1 MRTSQ
6 ATPMVEIPKART
18 GRRRRLV
25 LTAIGVVAVMAAI
38 SAGCSSGGSSK
49 SSSTIRIGLE
59 GPLSGSQSDTGTAM
73 LRGAQMAAE
82 ELNAKGGIGG
92 RKVEIVPI
100 DDKADPEAG
109 TAAATAAVAKGL
121 EGVVGPYNS
130 GVGLRTLPIY
140 TAAGLVPLRFTSADT
155 TAGLGFTLQPM
166 TSQIAPVATDAIV
179 KWAKATSVALI
190 VDSTQTYNKDA
201 AAAMAKTLPAA
212 GARITTTVEITPGG
226 TSYADAVA
234 KALATNPQLVYVVA
248 YYPEAGLV
256 AKAMADAGTA
266 AKCLAD
272 FGAYDNGF
280 VTAAGTAA
288 ATTCPLVGVPAPD
301 DFPGA
306 AERVT
311 AFNKKFGTGPGVWS
325 PYAYDSVLVL
335 ADAIGRAG
343 STAAADVSAA
353 LAATKGWSGWTGT
366 VSFASPSGNRVPA
379 PVTVNVADNAGMLH
393 VDASWVAAVGFVY

>member
-1 MRTSQ
+1 MKASEGTS
-6 ATPMVEIPKART
+6 MVGSSRVRA
-18 GRRRRLV
+18 GVRRRRSLAAAV
-25 LTAIGVVAVMAAI
+25 LLLAVVV
-38 SAGCSSGGSSK
+38 AGCSSGGSSAP
-49 SSSTIRIGLE
+49 SSTIRIGLE

-100 DDKADPEAG
+100 DDKADPDAG
-109 TAAATAAVAKGL
+109 TAAATEAVAKGL

-140 TAAGLVPLRFTSADT
+140 IAAGLVPLRFTSADT
-155 TAGLGFTLQPM
+155 TAGLGYTLQPM

-179 KWAKATSVALI
+179 KWAKASSVALI
-190 VDSTQTYNKDA
+190 VDTTQTYNKDA

-212 GARITTTVEITPGG
+212 GVRITTTVEITPGA
-226 TSYADAVA
+226 TSYAAAVA
-234 KALATNPQLVYVVA
+234 SALATDPQLIYVVA

-256 AKAMADAGTA
+256 AKAMADSGTA
-266 AKCLAD
+266 TKCLAD

-280 VTAAGTAA
+280 VTTAGTVAA
-288 ATTCPLVGVPAPD
+288 KKCPVVGVPAPD

-306 AERVT
+306 TARVT
-311 AFNKKFGTGPGVWS
+311 AFNKEFGTGPGVWS
-325 PYAYDSVLVL
+325 PYAYDSVMVL
-335 ADAIGRAG
+335 ADAIARAG
-343 STAAADVSAA
+343 STAAVDLNAA

-379 PVTVNVADNAGMLH
+379 PVTVNVADSAGMLH
-393 VDASWVAAVGFVY
+393 VDSSWVAAVGFVY

>member
-1 MRTSQ
+1 MTATAAGGARKAESACSRPRWLGRASQLTRQMRSSIEVKGRSTKSTIGVAAASSPSIPARYRSLRSAPATRWCTTVRCTDRGSAEEPMRLSQ
-6 ATPMVEIPKART
+6 ATPMVEIPESRT
-18 GRRRRLV
+18 GRRRRV
-25 LTAIGVVAVMAAI
+25 IVAIVAVAAVMAALA
-38 SAGCSSGGSSK
+38 AGCSSGGSSK
-49 SSSTIRIGLE
+49 SSTIRIGLE

-109 TAAATAAVAKGL
+109 TAAATAAVAAGL

-140 TAAGLVPLRFTSADT
+140 IAAGLVPLRFTSADT

-226 TSYADAVA
+226 TTYA
-234 KALATNPQLVYVVA
+234 
-248 YYPEAGLV
+248 
-256 AKAMADAGTA
+256 
-266 AKCLAD
+266 
-272 FGAYDNGF
+272 
-280 VTAAGTAA
+280 
-288 ATTCPLVGVPAPD
+288 
-301 DFPGA
+301 
-306 AERVT
+306 
-311 AFNKKFGTGPGVWS
+311 
-325 PYAYDSVLVL
+325 
-335 ADAIGRAG
+335 
-343 STAAADVSAA
+343 
-353 LAATKGWSGWTGT
+353 
-366 VSFASPSGNRVPA
+366 
-379 PVTVNVADNAGMLH
+379 
-393 VDASWVAAVGFVY
+393 

>member
-1 MRTSQ
+1 MMR
-6 ATPMVEIPKART
+6 
-18 GRRRRLV
+18 
-25 LTAIGVVAVMAAI
+25 VVALVAALAAVTI
-38 SAGCSSGGSSK
+38 GAACSSGSS
-49 SSSTIRIGLE
+49 STTSTIRIGLE

-73 LRGAQMAAE
+73 LRGAQLAAE
-82 ELNAKGGIGG
+82 ELNAKGGIDG

-100 DDKADPEAG
+100 DDQADPAVG
-109 TAAATAAVAKGL
+109 TTAATAAVAKGL
-121 EGVVGPYNS
+121 VGVVGPYNS

-166 TSQIAPVATDAIV
+166 TSQIAPVATTAIA

-190 VDSTQTYNKDA
+190 VDTTQTYNKDA

-212 GARITTTVEITPGG
+212 GVQITTTVDIVPGA
-226 TSYADAVA
+226 TSYADAVNR
-234 KALATNPQLVYVVA
+234 ALASSPQLIYVVA

-256 AKAMADAGTA
+256 AKAMAESRTTV
-266 AKCLAD
+266 KCLAD

-288 ATTCPLVGVPAPD
+288 ATTCPVVGVPAPD
-301 DFPGA
+301 DFPGSASRVA
-306 AERVT
+306 AYT
-311 AFNKKFGTGPGVWS
+311 AKFGSPPGVWS

-335 ADAIGRAG
+335 ADAITRAG
-343 STAAADVSAA
+343 STAAADLSAA

-366 VSFASPSGNRVPA
+366 VAFESPSGNRTPA
-379 PVTVNVADNAGMLH
+379 PVTVNVADASGALH

>member
-1 MRTSQ
+1 M
-6 ATPMVEIPKART
+6 AV
-18 GRRRRLV
+18 
-25 LTAIGVVAVMAAI
+25 TAVVAVLAALA
-38 SAGCSSGGSSK
+38 AGCSSGGSST

-82 ELNAKGGIGG
+82 ELNAKGGISG

-109 TAAATAAVAKGL
+109 VAAATAAVAAGL

-140 TAAGLVPLRFTSADT
+140 IAAGLVPLRFTSADT

-179 KWAKATSVALI
+179 KWAKATNVALI

-212 GARITTTVEITPGG
+212 GARITTTIEITPGG
-226 TSYADAVA
+226 TTYADAVA
-234 KALATNPQLVYVVA
+234 KALATAPQLVYVVA

-256 AKAMADAGTA
+256 AKAMADAGTT

-288 ATTCPLVGVPAPD
+288 AKTCPVVGVPAPD

-306 AERVT
+306 VDRVT
-311 AFNKKFGTGPGVWS
+311 AYNKKFGTGPGVWS
-325 PYAYDSVLVL
+325 PYAYDSVMVL

-366 VSFASPSGNRVPA
+366 VGFASPSGNRVPA

-393 VDASWVAAVGFVY
+393 VDPSWVAAVGFVY

>member
-1 MRTSQ
+1 MRLSQ
-6 ATPMVEIPKART
+6 ATPMVEIPESRT
-18 GRRRRLV
+18 GRRRRV
-25 LTAIGVVAVMAAI
+25 IVAIVAVAAVMAALA
-38 SAGCSSGGSSK
+38 AGCSSGGSSK
-49 SSSTIRIGLE
+49 SSTIRIGLE

-109 TAAATAAVAKGL
+109 TAAATAAVAAGL

-140 TAAGLVPLRFTSADT
+140 IAAGLVPLRFTSADT

-234 KALATNPQLVYVVA
+234 SALATDPQLVYVVA

-256 AKAMADAGTA
+256 AKAMAASGTA

-280 VTAAGTAA
+280 VTAAGTTAA
-288 ATTCPLVGVPAPD
+288 KTCPVVGVPAPD
-301 DFPGA
+301 DFPSA

-325 PYAYDSVLVL
+325 PYAYDSVMVL

-343 STAAADVSAA
+343 STAAADVNAA
-353 LAATKGWSGWTGT
+353 LASTKGWSGWTGT